1 LTVSELGERA
11 LLARILDR
19 LPRQP
24 ASVVVGPGDD
34 AAVIESTRNHRLVV
48 TTDAVV
54 EGVHVSR
61 ALSTP
66 SDIGHK
72 ALAVN
77 LSDLAAMA
85 AAPRW
90 AVVSLVLPGSW
101 LVSDVEDLM
110 DGCANLARR
119 HGVAIVGGNI
129 TRTDGPLVVDITAG
143 GEVRPRRWLTRGG
156 ARPGDDVFVSGSIG
170 AAAAGLEMLRSAP
183 ATGSTPPPLTARS
196 TSFGETGPAME
207 SACIARHRRPE
218 PRVRLGLAMGRAR
231 AARAAM
237 DLSDGLADALR
248 QVAEASGCG
257 VRVDAS
263 CLPID
268 QEACAWWAARGVD
281 AIRSA
286 IVGGDDYE
294 LLFAVPNRA
303 GRLLRAVRRRVA
315 SPPLTRIG
323 VFTKEAGEFVIAR
336 DGQEEALPRGYEHFA
351 EREQR
356 MANIE

>member
-1 LTVSELGERA
+1 
-11 LLARILDR
+11 
-19 LPRQP
+19 
-24 ASVVVGPGDD
+24 VGPGDD
-34 AAVIESTRNHRLVV
+34 AAVIESTRNQRLVV

-61 ALSTP
+61 AFSTP

-72 ALAVN
+72 VLAVN

-90 AVVSLVLPGSW
+90 AVVSLVLPDSW

-170 AAAAGLEMLRSAP
+170 AAAAGLDMLRSLGQAGP
-183 ATGSTPPPLTARS
+183 ST
-196 TSFGETGPAME
+196 E
-207 SACIARHRRPE
+207 SVCIARHRRPE

-268 QEACAWWAARGVD
+268 QEARAWWTTRGVD

-294 LLFAVPNRA
+294 LLFAVPKRA
-303 GRLLRAVRRRVA
+303 GRLLRAVHRRVA

-323 VFTKEAGEFVIAR
+323 VFTKDASEFVVAR
-336 DGQEEALPRGYEHFA
+336 DGHEEALPRGFEHFGDPSTTLRVVPS
-351 EREQR
+351 EVEGRTRE
-356 MANIE
+356 

>member
-1 LTVSELGERA
+1 VTVSELGERA
-11 LLARILDR
+11 LLARILER
-19 LPRQP
+19 LPRP
-24 ASVVVGPGDD
+24 SVSVVVGPGDD
-34 AAVIESTRNHRLVV
+34 AAVIESARNERLVV

-61 ALSTP
+61 AFSTP

-110 DGCANLARR
+110 DGCASLARR
-119 HGVAIVGGNI
+119 HGVSIVGGNI

-143 GEVRPRRWLTRGG
+143 GEVRARRWLTRGG
-156 ARPGDDVFVSGSIG
+156 GRPGDDVFVSGSIG
-170 AAAAGLEMLRSAP
+170 AAAAGLEMLHSDP
-183 ATGSTPPPLTARS
+183 AA
-196 TSFGETGPAME
+196 EN
-207 SACIARHRRPE
+207 ACVARHRRPE

-257 VRVDAS
+257 VRIDAS
-263 CLPID
+263 SLPID
-268 QEACAWWAARGVD
+268 QEACAWWTAKGVD
-281 AIRSA
+281 PIRSA
-286 IVGGDDYE
+286 ITGGDDYE
-294 LLFAVPNRA
+294 LLFAVPKRS
-303 GRLLRAVRRRVA
+303 GRLLRAVHLRVA

-323 VFTKEAGEFVIAR
+323 VLTKDAKELIVDR
-336 DGQEEALPRGYEHFA
+336 NGQAEALPQGYEHF
-351 EREQR
+351 RESNQR
-356 MANIE
+356 TAKSE

>member
-1 LTVSELGERA
+1 MTVSDLGERA
-11 LLARILDR
+11 LLARLLER
-19 LPRQP
+19 LPRP
-24 ASVVVGPGDD
+24 PVSVVVGPGDD
-34 AAVIESTRNHRLVV
+34 AAVIESSRNERIVV

-61 ALSTP
+61 AFSTP
-66 SDIGHK
+66 ADIGYK

-110 DGCANLARR
+110 DGCASLARR
-119 HGVAIVGGNI
+119 HGVSIVGGNI
-129 TRTDGPLVVDITAG
+129 ARTTGPLVVDITAG
-143 GEVRPRRWLTRGG
+143 GEVRPRRWLTRNG
-156 ARPGDDVFVSGSIG
+156 ARPGDHVFVSGSLG
-170 AAAAGLEMLRSAP
+170 AAAAGLEMLRH
-183 ATGSTPPPLTARS
+183 PPSLGEGES
-196 TSFGETGPAME
+196 SFGEAGPVAV

-231 AARAAM
+231 VARAAM

-257 VRVDAS
+257 VRIDAS
-263 CLPID
+263 SLPID
-268 QEACAWWAARGVD
+268 PEARAWWTARGAD

-286 IVGGDDYE
+286 VTGGDDYE
-294 LLFAVPNRA
+294 LLFAVPKKS
-303 GRLLRAVRRRVA
+303 GRLLRAVRQRVA
-315 SPPLTRIG
+315 TPPLTRIG
-323 VFTKEAGEFVIAR
+323 VFTKDATEFIIEHDGR
-336 DGQEEALPRGYEHFA
+336 DEALPQGYEHF
-351 EREQR
+351 REP
-356 MANIE
+356 AIAT